1 MQVLKVF
8 ELFLLQPLLWLGLLR
23 SYLNAQRRVNYERHH
38 FRSAIEPQLLEVRH
52 FFSDGLGLGVIATI
66 ISLGLGIVVAPVWV
80 VIYELL
86 AIVSLIV
93 IPFGLV
99 PMTVFG
105 VSWLIYWIY
114 SPKLSGVSDVLQR
127 HGVLTTSMSSGVLTT
142 SMSSGILVNGLW
154 LAALVL
160 LATAAILWRHHR
172 QVASP
177 QIQPD
182 QRGKRIVRYRWQQ
195 LLVVP
200 VGVLVPGDWL
210 HATLSWWPVFS
221 VGNRSF
227 GVLLLPL
234 LVGASVRVY
243 KQLPSLA
250 WRRLA
255 KNYAWLAA
263 ISVVFALIAFFTT
276 WSPQWLVGLIVLV
289 TVLTWLMLAQ
299 HRYRDQHQQFW
310 FSDTDQGVR
319 VIGLR
324 PHTPAD
330 KLNLSIGDIILECNR
345 IPVHTEAQF
354 YAAILKSP
362 TYVHLKVRNVQQEL
376 IITETAIYN
385 GAPHELGIV
394 LFSDQED

>member
-23 SYLNAQRRVNYERHH
+23 SYLTAQRRVNYERHH
-38 FRSAIEPQLLEVRH
+38 FRSAIEPKLLEVRH

-66 ISLGLGIVVAPVWV
+66 ISLGLGLVVAPIWV

-86 AIVSLIV
+86 AVISLIV
-93 IPFGLV
+93 VPFALI

-105 VSWLIYWIY
+105 LSWLIYWVF
-114 SPKLSGVSDVLQR
+114 SPQLTGLSEVLQR
-127 HGVLTTSMSSGVLTT
+127 HGVMTTSMSSGT
-142 SMSSGILVNGLW
+142 LVNGLW
-154 LAALVL
+154 LAGIAL
-160 LATAAILWRHHR
+160 LATAALLWRHRR

-200 VGVLVPGDWL
+200 VGVLIPGDWL

-227 GVLLLPL
+227 SILLLPL
-234 LVGASVRVY
+234 LVGASVRVA
-243 KQLPSLA
+243 KQSPVLA
-250 WRRLA
+250 WSRLA
-255 KNYAWLAA
+255 KNYAWLAGV
-263 ISVVFALIAFFTT
+263 SVVLALIAFFTT
-276 WSPQWLVGLIVLV
+276 WSPQWLVGLLVLV
-289 TVLTWLMLAQ
+289 MVLTWLMLAQ

-324 PHTPAD
+324 PDTPAD
-330 KLNLSIGDIILECNR
+330 KLNISIGDIILECNR